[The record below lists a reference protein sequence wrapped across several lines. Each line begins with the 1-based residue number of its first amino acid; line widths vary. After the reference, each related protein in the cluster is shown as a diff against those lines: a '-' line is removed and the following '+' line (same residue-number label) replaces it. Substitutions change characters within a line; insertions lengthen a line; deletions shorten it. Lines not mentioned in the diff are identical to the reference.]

1 MKAPEG
7 TGIVVETADIQN
19 YKCTG
24 DKKEMSIY
32 TAYRMSFGY
41 RNISTTNK
49 HLHDDEEEKDYED
62 ADLGVE
68 PGSRVTQSKWSW

>member
-19 YKCTG
+19 YKCTR

-32 TAYRMSFGY
+32 TAYMMVFGY
-41 RNISTTNK
+41 RNISSTNE
-49 HLHDDEEEKDYED
+49 HLHDEEEEKDDED
-62 ADLGVE
+62 ADLWME
-68 PGSRVTQSKWSW
+68 PGSRATQSRWSW